1 MSKSEDPRLDQ
12 VLEGLLAL
20 ARMDFSHRI
29 SVGEKADVVDAIA
42 IGINMVGEELEETAA
57 SRRELEA
64 AYRALQEAQSQLIHA
79 GKLAAIG
86 QLSGGVA
93 HEINNPAS
101 YVSLSHSLL
110 GRKLAKLRGALTR
123 AGLSGADQLEV
134 AEALSGMDTA
144 LRDATDGMERIRS
157 VVRDL
162 RTFSRMDDENM
173 EAVALNEVVV
183 SACNLVRHE
192 IRYRAELTTN
202 LRDIPPVRGNR
213 GRLGQVTMNLLVN
226 AAQALPDE
234 GEQRIVIS
242 TRREGDRA
250 LLTVEDSGPGVPEHL
265 RQRIFE
271 PFFTTK
277 APDLGTGLGLSLVA
291 EIVRR
296 HGGTIDVGEAR
307 EGGARFAI
315 RLPLWTAGGAV
326 LREQA
331 DDKGG
336 KPPLHARI
344 LMIDDDQT
352 LLRSVR
358 ALLEP
363 EHEVV
368 TARGGAEAVAIVD
381 RDRNFDLVICDL
393 LMPHVDGVAVFSAL
407 ERRAPELARRVV
419 FSSGGAVTRRSKDF
433 LAHVPN
439 RVLQKPLDHAA
450 LLDVIAGARA
460 RTRREIGT
468 R

>member
-1 MSKSEDPRLDQ
+1 MKKLEDPRLDK

-20 ARMDFSHRI
+20 ARMDFGHRI
-29 SVGEKADVVDAIA
+29 SVGASGDVVDAIA

-64 AYRALQEAQSQLIHA
+64 AYHALQETQSQLIHA

-110 GRKLAKLRGALTR
+110 RRKLVKLRATLER
-123 AGLSGADQLEV
+123 SGLSGADQLEV
-134 AEALSGMDTA
+134 VEELSVMDTA

-162 RTFSRMDDENM
+162 RTFSRMDDEAM
-173 EAVALNEVVV
+173 EAVALNEIVV

-234 GEQRIVIS
+234 GEQHIVIS
-242 TRREGDRA
+242 TRREGERA
-250 LLTVEDSGPGVPEHL
+250 LLTVEDSGPGVPEQL
-265 RQRIFE
+265 RRRIFE

-277 APDLGTGLGLSLVA
+277 APELGTGLGLSLVA

-296 HGGTIDVGEAR
+296 HGGSIDVGEAR

-315 RLPLWTAGGAV
+315 RLPFWTAGGAE
-326 LREQA
+326 RGAEA
-331 DDKGG
+331 DDIGG
-336 KPPLHARI
+336 KAPPHARI

-352 LLRSVR
+352 LLRTVR

-368 TARGGAEAVAIVD
+368 TARGGAEAITIIA
-381 RDRNFDLVICDL
+381 RDKNFDLVICDL
-393 LMPHVDGVAVFSAL
+393 LMPHVDGAAVFSAL
-407 ERRAPELARRVV
+407 ERRAPELASRVV
-419 FSSGGAVTRRSKDF
+419 FSSGGAVTSRSKEF
-433 LAHVPN
+433 LAQVAD
-439 RVLQKPLDHAA
+439 RVLQKPLDHAM
-450 LLDVIAGARA
+450 LLDVIARFRPRA
-460 RTRREIGT
+460 ESTTR
-468 R
+468 